1 MLLCRA
7 SVGKGVFML
16 SKEIKKNTVVLCWVI
31 FLLLI
36 FVHGFEA
43 IFLNTDE
50 TFLGRTLL
58 INYLVSL

>member
-1 MLLCRA
+1 
-7 SVGKGVFML
+7 ML

-43 IFLNTDE
+43 IFLKTDE

>member
-1 MLLCRA
+1 
-7 SVGKGVFML
+7 ML

-43 IFLNTDE
+43 IFLKTDE
-50 TFLGRTLL
+50 TFFWGEL
-58 INYLVSL
+58 Y

>member
-1 MLLCRA
+1 
-7 SVGKGVFML
+7 ML
-16 SKEIKKNTVVLCWVI
+16 SKEIKKNTVMLCWVI

-36 FVHGFEA
+36 FVHGFEV
-43 IFLNTDE
+43 IFLKTDE